1 MGLFKKK
8 DPIVEVEKALDHEV
22 HEMEHDIQADVD
34 AVMKKYDRES
44 NTRIWEGA
52 PKIALRVLMSA
63 FSIYCILMTL
73 FSKALPE
80 RRLSLFLGF
89 IIIIGYLVY
98 PARKGAARVNHVPWY
113 DWILMVL
120 GAGSFFYF
128 AINAFSII
136 QLATK
141 LQPIHII
148 VGAIGIVVLIELCRR
163 CVGLPILAIIVLG
176 MCGSVQK
183 ISDHV
188 NKKFYTVMI
197 GAIMILCCCV
207 SIPRTAAVGIEMGL
221 QGIWPGAP
229 YLVFVILY
237 FVIAFLFAKDR
248 GTALDKVG
256 KILTPIMTI
265 ILFIL
270 VVKGAVSPIGTPG
283 AASVDNAFVNSF
295 LGGYSTGDVL
305 VSFLAA
311 GVFFDSIKRKGYEGE
326 AFRKAHVRACLIAAV
341 CLAIV
346 YGGLLYMGA
355 CVSTEYTPDSISN
368 ANLLLAIIRSS
379 GGQIAI
385 YGLCLSV
392 VLACLTTAIS
402 QITAVADFYET
413 ATHGKLSYKVLVMI
427 VPIVTTIVA
436 SFGLDTIVSLTSP
449 WFSFFYPITLVM
461 TILGIFEK
469 KIPNDGAF
477 KGAVYF
483 TVIYAVLDLPH
494 EYGFGFLDPVLNH
507 IPLYGL
513 GFGWI
518 VPAIVGFIVGL
529 IAWKGKGRTET

>member
-1 MGLFKKK
+1 M
-8 DPIVEVEKALDHEV
+8 
-22 HEMEHDIQADVD
+22 
-34 AVMKKYDRES
+34 
-44 NTRIWEGA
+44 
-52 PKIALRVLMSA
+52 
-63 FSIYCILMTL
+63 
-73 FSKALPE
+73 
-80 RRLSLFLGF
+80 
-89 IIIIGYLVY
+89 
-98 PARKGAARVNHVPWY
+98 
-113 DWILMVL
+113 
-120 GAGSFFYF
+120 
-128 AINAFSII
+128 
-136 QLATK
+136 
-141 LQPIHII
+141 
-148 VGAIGIVVLIELCRR
+148 
-163 CVGLPILAIIVLG
+163 
-176 MCGSVQK
+176 
-183 ISDHV
+183 
-188 NKKFYTVMI
+188 
-197 GAIMILCCCV
+197 
-207 SIPRTAAVGIEMGL
+207 
-221 QGIWPGAP
+221 
-229 YLVFVILY
+229 
-237 FVIAFLFAKDR
+237 
-248 GTALDKVG
+248 
-256 KILTPIMTI
+256 
-265 ILFIL
+265 
-270 VVKGAVSPIGTPG
+270 
-283 AASVDNAFVNSF
+283 
-295 LGGYSTGDVL
+295 
-305 VSFLAA
+305 SFLAA

-368 ANLLLAIIRSS
+368 ANLLLSIIRSS

-529 IAWKGKGRTET
+529 IAWRGKGRTET

>member
-1 MGLFKKK
+1 MDEKKSIKFTDVLFVGL
-8 DPIVEVEKALDHEV
+8 
-22 HEMEHDIQADVD
+22 
-34 AVMKKYDRES
+34 
-44 NTRIWEGA
+44 
-52 PKIALRVLMSA
+52 A
-63 FSIYCILMTL
+63 FFASY
-73 FSKALPE
+73 F
-80 RRLSLFLGF
+80 
-89 IIIIGYLVY
+89 
-98 PARKGAARVNHVPWY
+98 
-113 DWILMVL
+113 
-120 GAGSFFYF
+120 GAGNLIFPPMLGLESGSSWLSGM
-128 AINAFSII
+128 IGM
-136 QLATK
+136 LAS
-141 LQPIHII
+141 
-148 VGAIGIVVLIELCRR
+148 G
-163 CVGLPILAIIVLG
+163 VGLPILAIIVLG

-188 NKKFYTVMI
+188 NKKFYNISI

-221 QGIWPGAP
+221 QGIWPNAP
-229 YLVFVILY
+229 YLIFVIVY

-256 KILTPIMTI
+256 KILTPVMTV

-270 VVKGAVSPIGTPG
+270 VVKGAIHPIGTPG
-283 AASVDNAFVNSF
+283 DASVDNAFIHSF

-326 AFRKAHVRACLIAAV
+326 LFRKAHVRACLIAAL

-355 CVSTEYTPDSISN
+355 CVSTEYAPGSISN

-392 VLACLTTAIS
+392 ILACLTTAIS

-413 ATHGKLSYKVLVMI
+413 ATCGKLPYKLLVII
-427 VPIVTTIVA
+427 VPVVTTIVA

-461 TILGIFEK
+461 TVLGIFEK

-494 EYGFGFLDPVLNH
+494 EYGFSFLDSVMNH
-507 IPLYGL
+507 IPLYSL

-518 VPAIVGFIVGL
+518 VPAVIGFIVGL

>member
-1 MGLFKKK
+1 MNRELQTI
-8 DPIVEVEKALDHEV
+8 IVEVEKALDHEV

-89 IIIIGYLVY
+89 IVIIGYLVY

>member
-1 MGLFKKK
+1 MQEKKIKFTDVLFVGL
-8 DPIVEVEKALDHEV
+8 
-22 HEMEHDIQADVD
+22 
-34 AVMKKYDRES
+34 
-44 NTRIWEGA
+44 
-52 PKIALRVLMSA
+52 A
-63 FSIYCILMTL
+63 FFASY
-73 FSKALPE
+73 F
-80 RRLSLFLGF
+80 
-89 IIIIGYLVY
+89 
-98 PARKGAARVNHVPWY
+98 
-113 DWILMVL
+113 
-120 GAGSFFYF
+120 GAGNLIFPPMLGLQSGSNWLSGM
-128 AINAFSII
+128 IGM
-136 QLATK
+136 LAS
-141 LQPIHII
+141 
-148 VGAIGIVVLIELCRR
+148 G
-163 CVGLPILAIIVLG
+163 VGLPILAIIVLG

-229 YLVFVILY
+229 YLIFVILY

-368 ANLLLAIIRSS
+368 ANLLLSIIRSS

-449 WFSFFYPITLVM
+449 WFSFFYPITLVITPINDIATQM
-461 TILGIFEK
+461 DMLGNVEETGYCSQDSSMCWYFENSELKTKVKGTFSIDKVLRTKIENILLKMISFWQQFFFRDLMENGKLRNFGVPVPDVPDSNSQRDSQQDTK
-469 KIPNDGAF
+469 RDAPQDD
-477 KGAVYF
+477 
-483 TVIYAVLDLPH
+483 LDDEPS
-494 EYGFGFLDPVLNH
+494 EDS
-507 IPLYGL
+507 
-513 GFGWI
+513 
-518 VPAIVGFIVGL
+518 AEDD
-529 IAWKGKGRTET
+529 TEE

>member
-1 MGLFKKK
+1 MHMLFRRNFQRHGFQTN
-8 DPIVEVEKALDHEV
+8 IYACG
-22 HEMEHDIQADVD
+22 VD
-34 AVMKKYDRES
+34 
-44 NTRIWEGA
+44 
-52 PKIALRVLMSA
+52 
-63 FSIYCILMTL
+63 L
-73 FSKALPE
+73 FNKPS
-80 RRLSLFLGF
+80 G
-89 IIIIGYLVY
+89 I
-98 PARKGAARVNHVPWY
+98 
-113 DWILMVL
+113 L
-120 GAGSFFYF
+120 GAGEFFLKIVKAK
-128 AINAFSII
+128 AIVDTLVQNAAQFTVPLYNADGAAACLPGSIRSR
-136 QLATK
+136 
-141 LQPIHII
+141 QP
-148 VGAIGIVVLIELCRR
+148 R
-163 CVGLPILAIIVLG
+163 
-176 MCGSVQK
+176 
-183 ISDHV
+183 
-188 NKKFYTVMI
+188 
-197 GAIMILCCCV
+197 
-207 SIPRTAAVGIEMGL
+207 RTAAVGIEMGL

-529 IAWKGKGRTET
+529 IAWRGKGRTET

>member
-1 MGLFKKK
+1 MTGKRKRKLAMP
-8 DPIVEVEKALDHEV
+8 DTLIIVASVVLLVAILSWIIPSGTYDYQEMNINGRIRNVAIDGTYHTIDKSEV
-22 HEMEHDIQADVD
+22 
-34 AVMKKYDRES
+34 
-44 NTRIWEGA
+44 TTTG
-52 PKIALRVLMSA
+52 
-63 FSIYCILMTL
+63 
-73 FSKALPE
+73 
-80 RRLSLFLGF
+80 FLGF
-89 IIIIGYLVY
+89 FSVLYRGCVE
-98 PARKGAARVNHVPWY
+98 AADV
-113 DWILMVL
+113 I
-120 GAGSFFYF
+120 F
-128 AINAFSII
+128 
-136 QLATK
+136 
-141 LQPIHII
+141 
-148 VGAIGIVVLIELCRR
+148 
-163 CVGLPILAIIVLG
+163 
-176 MCGSVQK
+176 
-183 ISDHV
+183 
-188 NKKFYTVMI
+188 
-197 GAIMILCCCV
+197 MILCCCV

-529 IAWKGKGRTET
+529 IVWKGKGRTET

>member
-1 MGLFKKK
+1 MQEKKIKFTDVLFVGL
-8 DPIVEVEKALDHEV
+8 
-22 HEMEHDIQADVD
+22 
-34 AVMKKYDRES
+34 
-44 NTRIWEGA
+44 
-52 PKIALRVLMSA
+52 A
-63 FSIYCILMTL
+63 FFASY
-73 FSKALPE
+73 F
-80 RRLSLFLGF
+80 
-89 IIIIGYLVY
+89 
-98 PARKGAARVNHVPWY
+98 
-113 DWILMVL
+113 
-120 GAGSFFYF
+120 GAGNLIFPPMLGLQSGSSWLSGM
-128 AINAFSII
+128 IGM
-136 QLATK
+136 LAS
-141 LQPIHII
+141 
-148 VGAIGIVVLIELCRR
+148 G
-163 CVGLPILAIIVLG
+163 VGLPILAIIVLG

-229 YLVFVILY
+229 YLVFVIIY
-237 FVIAFLFAKDR
+237 FAIAFLFAKDR
-248 GTALDKVG
+248 GTALDNVG
-256 KILTPIMTI
+256 KILTPVMTI

-341 CLAIV
+341 CLAVV

-392 VLACLTTAIS
+392 VLACLTTAIGIGS
-402 QITAVADFYET
+402 TGASVINEVSK
-413 ATHGKLSYKVLVMI
+413 GRISYKLWMGIACVVGA
-427 VPIVTTIVA
+427 VFG
-436 SFGLDTIVSLTSP
+436 SFGIQNIINYVTPIFLIM
-449 WFSFFYPITLVM
+449 YPICIVLTVLGLVD
-461 TILGIFEK
+461 K
-469 KIPNDGAF
+469 WIPNDGVYKLGVAAA
-477 KGAVYF
+477 GIVSVGDAILAVAPNLDGLRKVMYMIPLAEQGF
-483 TVIYAVLDLPH
+483 SWLIPTVIAMVIGGIVYRGKPRYNYGEMAV
-494 EYGFGFLDPVLNH
+494 
-507 IPLYGL
+507 
-513 GFGWI
+513 
-518 VPAIVGFIVGL
+518 A
-529 IAWKGKGRTET
+529 TEEAAK

>member
-1 MGLFKKK
+1 MDLSKLQNGSDVRGVALAGVENEPVTLDDAAVRAIAGGFARFLRARLGKESCRVSVGRDSRLSGGAIAETLCETLAACGAEVTDLGLCTTPAMFMTTVTGESPFDAAVMITASHLPWNRNGLKFFTAAGGA
-8 DPIVEVEKALDHEV
+8 ES
-22 HEMEHDIQADVD
+22 ADVREILRLAAEETPLAPGGSVAQGEVMETYAAILREKIIAAANGNEKPLAGKHIVVD
-34 AVMKKYDRES
+34 AG
-44 NTRIWEGA
+44 N
-52 PKIALRVLMSA
+52 
-63 FSIYCILMTL
+63 
-73 FSKALPE
+73 
-80 RRLSLFLGF
+80 
-89 IIIIGYLVY
+89 
-98 PARKGAARVNHVPWY
+98 
-113 DWILMVL
+113 
-120 GAGSFFYF
+120 GAGGFF
-128 AINAFSII
+128 A
-136 QLATK
+136 
-141 LQPIHII
+141 
-148 VGAIGIVVLIELCRR
+148 ER
-163 CVGLPILAIIVLG
+163 
-176 MCGSVQK
+176 
-183 ISDHV
+183 
-188 NKKFYTVMI
+188 
-197 GAIMILCCCV
+197 
-207 SIPRTAAVGIEMGL
+207 
-221 QGIWPGAP
+221 
-229 YLVFVILY
+229 
-237 FVIAFLFAKDR
+237 
-248 GTALDKVG
+248 
-256 KILTPIMTI
+256 
-265 ILFIL
+265 
-270 VVKGAVSPIGTPG
+270 TPG

-368 ANLLLAIIRSS
+368 ANLLLSIIRSS